1 MNIEEKVVLTDCH
14 INISDLNGYV
24 LSLIRGDC
32 DLSTQEKKEELH
44 EVIKKEFDVM
54 GQYFFDQG
62 RKYEQEKK

>member
-1 MNIEEKVVLTDCH
+1 MKIEEKVILTDCH
-14 INISDLNGYV
+14 INISNLNEFV

-32 DLSTQEKKEELH
+32 DLSTQKNKEDFH
-44 EVIKKEFDVM
+44 EIIKKEFDVM